1 MSSAPE
7 IAVAVRLKN
16 EDAYVLAGENE
27 LVRNWRLSKEE
38 NEGKPDVI
46 SYGYESNDVWGPGQ
60 DAPWQTDNFP
70 MYGTDGH
77 EEWLE
82 NRPVYVGYTVASTWN
97 GIIEMNQPL
106 MNAIDEK
113 KSKLSQYFPND
124 ELIVV
129 FVGKQ
134 N

>member
-1 MSSAPE
+1 MASAPK

-16 EDAYVLAGENE
+16 EDAYVLARENK
-27 LVRNWRLSKEE
+27 LIRNWELSKEE

-46 SYGYESNDVWGPGQ
+46 SYGYESYDVWGPGQ

-77 EEWLE
+77 EGWLE

-113 KSKLSQYFPND
+113 KSKLRQYFPND
-124 ELIVV
+124 KLIVV
-129 FVGKQ
+129 FAGKQ